1 MSMKVA
7 RRMMLHVE
15 SRQRMVLGLTPDAW
29 RAIGYVRDALVILVI
44 TVGGMYL
51 LDHPEKF
58 DALLNWMLYR
68 QSPSA

>member
-1 MSMKVA
+1 
-7 RRMMLHVE
+7 ML
-15 SRQRMVLGLTPDAW
+15 LGLTPDAW
-29 RAIGYVRDALVILVI
+29 RAIGYMRDALVILVI

-58 DALLNWMLYR
+58 DALLNWMLHR